1 MESGKKTGTRKANS
15 MPSSVTYNVP
25 NTKQTTGVSSVPTT
39 QQTTGVSSVPET
51 KQTTVVSSVP
61 KTKQTTVVS
70 SVPKTQQTTVVSKVP
85 NTHQSVQ
92 ASDVSTSPVAS
103 TNVTA
108 EPKSNLDTIM
118 EKAVELATESDGMEK
133 DLTDLLSEISKIE
146 SEIKIVDDNE
156 KSSTNIMIQM
166 QAQYDMKKNLE
177 EHSMKVLDHLRRR
190 QARQQIISLKSI
202 HVAKQ
207 ILTCITQAEEFANGC
222 ETWLVH
228 VEDAKNKRTE
238 CNVGPLDFFDQ
249 VKTCTEVMKKHFETH
264 KDSLIVK

>member
-1 MESGKKTGTRKANS
+1 MPFRKALD
-15 MPSSVTYNVP
+15 THKINVA
-25 NTKQTTGVSSVPTT
+25 
-39 QQTTGVSSVPET
+39 
-51 KQTTVVSSVP
+51 
-61 KTKQTTVVS
+61 
-70 SVPKTQQTTVVSKVP
+70 KTQENAEVSKAQPPAVTRNVAKTQKP
-85 NTHQSVQ
+85 ADVAKTQKPADVAKTQKPADVAKTQKPAEVSKAQPHVN

-177 EHSMKVLDHLRRR
+177 EHSMKVLDHFRRR

-207 ILTCITQAEEFANGC
+207 ILTCITQAEDFAKGC